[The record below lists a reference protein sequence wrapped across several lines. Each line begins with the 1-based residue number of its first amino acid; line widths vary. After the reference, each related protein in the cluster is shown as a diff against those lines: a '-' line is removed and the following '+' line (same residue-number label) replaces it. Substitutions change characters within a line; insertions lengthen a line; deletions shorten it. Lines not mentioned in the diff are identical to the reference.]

1 MRVVQILFLALLTFQ
16 AIQAWTPGESQPHI
30 VFVFAD
36 DLGTVHG
43 PL

>member
-1 MRVVQILFLALLTFQ
+1 MGVVHILYLTLLTFQ
-16 AIQAWTPGESQPHI
+16 AIKAWTPGESQPHI

-36 DLGTVHG
+36 DLGTVHD